1 MNTKVV
7 KGKEISQITIG
18 TVQLGMNY
26 GIANNSGQP
35 DSEKSRKMLQ
45 SALKNG
51 ITSFDTARAYGTA
64 EDVLGEFLKTDG
76 ADSDLFI
83 TSKFIVGLPETSG
96 RDEIE
101 KAMFTSVETSL
112 SKLGINR
119 LNCLMLHRGEEI
131 TRYGKVVP
139 DILEKMIAKGYI
151 DMAGVSVYS
160 GDEIDTMLC
169 NDVFSATQIPMN
181 IFDQNLIYQGY
192 LDKLKEKNI
201 TVFVRS
207 VFLQGLFFLNP
218 EEFTDPLL
226 IEYAKPYSEKLRDF
240 CKRAKM
246 SIAELAI
253 SFIRDV
259 PGVTS
264 LVLGADTEEQIVQ
277 NVSYI
282 NAPSLSAEMRS
293 EISKAFQGVNMEKI
307 MEILRKPKK

>member
-1 MNTKVV
+1 MNSKTVN
-7 KGKEISQITIG
+7 GKKISQITIG

-26 GIANNSGQP
+26 GIANSSGQP
-35 DSEKSRKMLQ
+35 NSEQSRKMLQ
-45 SALKNG
+45 CALKNG

-76 ADSDLFI
+76 AESDLFI
-83 TSKFIVGLPETSG
+83 TSKFIVGLPETCG

-112 SKLGINR
+112 SKLGVNR
-119 LNCLMLHRGEEI
+119 LNCLMLHRGEEM
-131 TRYGKVVP
+131 TRYGNAVP
-139 DILEKMIAKGYI
+139 EILEKMIKKGYI

-160 GDEIDTMLC
+160 SDEIDTMLRY
-169 NDVFSATQIPMN
+169 DVFSATQIPMN
-181 IFDQNLIYQGY
+181 IFDQTLIYKGY

-201 TVFVRS
+201 AVFVRS

-218 EEFTDPLL
+218 KEFTDPLL

-240 CKRAKM
+240 CEETKM

-264 LVLGADTEEQIVQ
+264 LVLGADTQEQIFQ
-277 NVSYI
+277 NISYI
-282 NAPSLSAEMRS
+282 NAPPLSAEIRS
-293 EISKAFQGVNMEKI
+293 EISKAFQGVNMERI
-307 MEILRKPKK
+307 MEILRRPKN